1 MDNERKTAVLK
12 ETSDTAPRIVVRP
25 ATPDTERLAPPAS
38 ASDPA
43 IEGTL
48 MVPQQANQ
56 PVAVPRVS
64 SSSTDDIYDQYA
76 VLGKIGSGGMG
87 IVYLARDRKLGR
99 HVAIKRLKPSAQNNL
114 ALHKRFLQEARA
126 AAVLAHPHIAHVYGL
141 GEDREGPYIVM
152 EYVAGKSD
160 DASGNATFPATPLT
174 LEAFIGRQGALP
186 QADALELTV
195 KLSRAVTYAHAQG
208 VIHRD
213 LKPTNILM
221 DPGGE
226 PKLVDFGLARLMRD
240 EESKLTAPGEKLLS
254 LGYGA
259 PEQESDASVSDERA
273 DVYGLGALFYF
284 VITGQNPR
292 YFREE
297 DLPASVRPVICK
309 AMARD
314 REQRWPTAAAF
325 TEAIAAL
332 QSHTQIEHPTVKT
345 TWRCKWCDTINPLT
359 TRFCAECGWD
369 GGENCLECGADMH
382 VGVLFC
388 RACGANAREYELV
401 ANTIARVEQSM
412 ATRQLDAAISF
423 ASRTFNLEPCGSQG
437 RQMLSRIRELREL
450 AEKNLGRRDQLKDL
464 IEVEMRAENYER
476 ALRFIQELR
485 SLLTDQKI
493 FATEQAQIP
502 GLIVKRD
509 LARVRRA
516 FREKNWTQ
524 GTRLLAD
531 MRDVDEESLPEFLRL
546 VRQLRGH
553 HRNRTVRR
561 SAVALL
567 LAGLIYL
574 CSLPAL
580 GRLLENPPVWLARL
594 YAPAVKAYQGK
605 PTHRLFKRYASL
617 WGGIDFNQWQVP
629 VALSDETDETPVISA
644 LPYSDTLARLSAA
657 YRKQLSDIHG
667 EYELSM
673 EDWPADYRRAL
684 KAQRDRY
691 RSTGDYSEW
700 HAVDLELTRFE
711 RAGGIEPPNDDDPPE
726 LHRLKIDY
734 AALLD
739 RNQLTQLRKLV
750 SATKRHVA
758 ELETLRSDLTRADQM
773 EEAGRI
779 HREIQRLQSDPAVLA
794 DKERLAA
801 LETRRVDSDV
811 PTYAGI
817 ASDGL
822 EEMSLLRS
830 TYDEGRRKVEEDYS
844 SQLETWP
851 DKYVEALSRLLE
863 ERQLAGDFPG
873 WEAANRELDR
883 FELDRTLTDFMEGED
898 EPHLEQLKLRFSE
911 LKKEYALTRARG
923 LVKVAGQYEGK
934 LDALLSNYTKSNKI
948 EAATLVNSELRR
960 MRGDNDLLNAQMLLT
975 EHSESTS
982 P

>member
-12 ETSDTAPRIVVRP
+12 GTSDTAPRIVVRP
-25 ATPDTERLAPPAS
+25 ATPDTERLAPPA
-38 ASDPA
+38 PA
-43 IEGTL
+43 PEPALEGTL
-48 MVPQQANQ
+48 MVPHQANQ
-56 PVAVPRVS
+56 PVTVDHVS
-64 SSSTDDIYDQYA
+64 NGSSDDLYDQYA

-87 IVYLARDRKLGR
+87 VVYLARDRKLGR
-99 HVAIKRLKPSAQNNL
+99 HVAIKRLKPGSQNNL

-152 EYVAGKSD
+152 EYVAGQ
-160 DASGNATFPATPLT
+160 AETGNGQADCPPTPLT

-186 QADALELTV
+186 LSAALDLTI

-297 DLPASVRPVICK
+297 DLPVSVRPVICK
-309 AMARD
+309 AIARD

-332 QSHTQIEHPTVKT
+332 QSHTQIERPTAKT
-345 TWRCKWCDTINPLT
+345 TWRCKWCDTVNSLS

-382 VGVLFC
+382 VGIQFC
-388 RACGANAREYELV
+388 RTCGANAREYELV
-401 ANTIARVEQSM
+401 ASMIARVEQSL
-412 ATRQLDAAISF
+412 AARQLDAAVSF
-423 ASRTFNLEPCGSQG
+423 AARSFNLEPRGNQG
-437 RQMLSRIRELREL
+437 REMLARIRSLRAQ
-450 AEKNLGRRDQLKDL
+450 AEKNLARRDQLKEL

-476 ALRFIQELR
+476 AQRFIRELR
-485 SLLTDQKI
+485 TLSIDQKI
-493 FATEQAQIP
+493 FAAEEAQIP
-502 GLIVKRD
+502 GLTIKRD
-509 LARVRRA
+509 LARVRRS
-516 FREKNWTQ
+516 FREKNWLQ

-531 MRDVDEESLPEFLRL
+531 MDDVGEENLPEFLRL
-546 VRQLRGH
+546 VRQLRSH
-553 HRNRTVRR
+553 HRHRRVRR
-561 SAVALL
+561 TLVVALL
-567 LAGLIYL
+567 VFLVYL

-580 GRLLENPPVWLARL
+580 GRLLEKPPVWLVRL
-594 YAPAVKAYQGK
+594 YLPAVKTYQAK
-605 PTHRLFKRYASL
+605 PAHVLFKRYASL
-617 WGGIDFNQWQVP
+617 WGGIDFSRWQLP
-629 VALSDETDETPVISA
+629 LAAPDGADEPESPPAAPLSGK
-644 LPYSDTLARLSAA
+644 LAEMTAV
-657 YRKQLSDIHG
+657 YRSQLGEIQR

-673 EDWPADYRRAL
+673 EDWPSDYRRAL

-700 HAVDLELTRFE
+700 HAADLELTRFE
-711 RAGGIEPPNDDDPPE
+711 RAGGIEPPNDDDPVE
-726 LHRLKIDY
+726 LRRLKTDY
-734 AALLD
+734 AALFD

-750 SATKRHVA
+750 ATTKRHIT

-773 EEAGRI
+773 EEAGRV
-779 HREIQRLQSDPAVLA
+779 HSEIQRLQSDPAVLA
-794 DKERLAA
+794 GKERLAA
-801 LETRRVDSDV
+801 LETRRADGDL
-811 PTYAGI
+811 PPYAGI
-817 ASDGL
+817 TSDGL
-822 EEMSLLRS
+822 EELSLLRS
-830 TYDEGRRKVEEDYS
+830 TYDEGKRKVEEDYNAL
-844 SQLETWP
+844 LETWP
-851 DKYVEALSRLLE
+851 DKYAEALTKLLE

-883 FELDRTLTDFMEGED
+883 FELDRTVTEPVEGEE
-898 EPHLEQLKLRFSE
+898 EPHLEQLKLRFIE
-911 LKKEYALTRARG
+911 LRKEYALTRARG

-960 MRGDNDLLNAQMLLT
+960 MRADSELQTAQQLLET
-975 EHSESTS
+975 HTTPPE
-982 P
+982 